1 MSESF
6 SINEWCAKRRVS
18 RSHYY
23 AMKARGEAPR
33 SYKLGNRDRIT
44 AEADAEW
51 IAAREAAANQEV
63 AA

>member
-6 SINEWCAKRRVS
+6 SINEWCARRKVS
-18 RSHYY
+18 RSFYY
-23 AMKARGEAPR
+23 EMKTRGEAPR
-33 SYKLGNRDRIT
+33 SYKMGNRDRIT

-51 IAAREAAANQEV
+51 IAAREAASKKV